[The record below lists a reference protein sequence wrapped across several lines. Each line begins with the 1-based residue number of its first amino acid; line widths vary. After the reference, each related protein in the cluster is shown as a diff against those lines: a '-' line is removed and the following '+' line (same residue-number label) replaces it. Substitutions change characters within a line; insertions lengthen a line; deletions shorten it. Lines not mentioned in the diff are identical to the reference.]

1 MHRIFISAS
10 ALIIVAT
17 AARGETLHIG
27 WPELRGASA
36 RIANESVKIEG
47 YLLPADRDGDLVYEF
62 MLVPYP
68 GACSHM
74 PQPPPDQI
82 IRVLPEKPYKARENY
97 ETVSVVGRLKK
108 SREQTQLFMIDGVK
122 VVDSGYSI
130 GQAEVMPAPPSF
142 VAPRFGTNPLLS
154 KRR

>member
-1 MHRIFISAS
+1 MRLLISVS
-10 ALIIVAT
+10 AIILLAAT
-17 AARGETLHIG
+17 TARAEVLQIG
-27 WPELRGASA
+27 WPELRDGTALTASQPV
-36 RIANESVKIEG
+36 RIEG

-74 PQPPPDQI
+74 PQPPTDQVI
-82 IRVLPEKPYKARENY
+82 HVFPKKPYRATENY
-97 ETVSVVGRLKK
+97 EPVSVVGRLKT

-122 VVDSGYSI
+122 VVDSAYSI
-130 GQAEVMPAPPSF
+130 GQAEVAAAPPSLG
-142 VAPRFGTNPLLS
+142 VPRFASNPLLS